1 MRDHFT
7 KFSWATAIKQKT
19 AENVSNFIYDFF
31 LMFGPPTILQCD
43 NGREFTGIMK
53 KLGDLWPNLKI
64 IHGRPHYPQSQG
76 LIERGNAILKKKLAY
91 GWRYIDGQI
100 GQVLWVALCIR

>member
-1 MRDHFT
+1 MARAQDNGYRYIVHMRDHFT

-19 AENVSNFIYDFF
+19 AENVSNFIYDIF

-64 IHGRPHYPQSQG
+64 IHGRPRHPQDRLDNCSG
-76 LIERGNAILKKKLAY
+76 LHCVY
-91 GWRYIDGQI
+91 DG
-100 GQVLWVALCIR
+100 L